1 MQEFLKHVKIG
12 LSQIPKKLSSRYF
25 YDEKGDELFQQIM
38 QLEEY
43 YLPACEMEIIETQG
57 KQIAE
62 DISKE
67 HHKLQIIELGAGDGS
82 KTKHFLKQISSFFQ
96 QMEYVALDISPNIL
110 EVNKNEV
117 ENHVSGLKQSSIAG
131 NYFETYKRLPE
142 TTKGRIVL
150 FLGANIGNYP
160 IAEAIAFFQF
170 VKSRLNK
177 RDYFLVSFDLVKH
190 PRKIIKAYDD
200 SLGITRQF
208 NLNLLERM
216 NRELGADF
224 DILKFDHFPFY
235 NPITGI
241 TSSQLFSLENQ
252 KVHFPD
258 GFVAE
263 FNAFEAINVEVSKK
277 FFWKDIEEIALKSG
291 MKIRETYCDKNK
303 EYAFVMFNNNE

>member
-1 MQEFLKHVKIG
+1 MQEFLEHVKNG

-25 YDEKGDELFQQIM
+25 YDVKGDELFQQIM
-38 QLEEY
+38 HMEEY

-62 DISKE
+62 NISKE
-67 HHKLQIIELGAGDGS
+67 HHNLQIVELGAGDGS
-82 KTKHFLKQISSFFQ
+82 KTKHFLKQISPYFQ
-96 QMEYVALDISPNIL
+96 QVEYVALDISPHIL
-110 EVNKNEV
+110 EVNKSEM
-117 ENHVSGLKQSSIAG
+117 ENHISGLSQSSIAG
-131 NYFETYKRLPE
+131 NYFETYKRLPD
-142 TTKGRIVL
+142 TNKGRIVL

-160 IAEAIAFFQF
+160 ISESISIFQF
-170 VKSRLNK
+170 VKSGLNK
-177 RDYFLVSFDLVKH
+177 SDYFLVSFDLVKH

-216 NRELGADF
+216 NHELGTDF
-224 DILKFDHFPFY
+224 DISKYDHFPFY

-252 KVHFPD
+252 QVHFPD
-258 GFVAE
+258 GFVSE

-277 FFWKDIEEIALKSG
+277 YFWSDIDEIANKSK
-291 MKIRETYCDKNK
+291 MNIIQTYYDTGK
-303 EYAFVMFNNNE
+303 EYAFVLFQPQA

>member
-1 MQEFLKHVKIG
+1 MQEFLEHVKNG

-67 HHKLQIIELGAGDGS
+67 HHKLQIVELGAGDGS
-82 KTKHFLKQISSFFQ
+82 KTKHFLKQISPFFQ

-110 EVNKNEV
+110 EVNKSEV

-142 TTKGRIVL
+142 TNKGRIVL
-150 FLGANIGNYP
+150 FLGANIGNFL
-160 IAEAIAFFQF
+160 ITEAIAFFKF
-170 VKSRLNK
+170 VKSKLNK
-177 RDYFLVSFDLVKH
+177 IDYFLVSFDLVKH

-208 NLNLLERM
+208 NLNLLARI

-224 DILKFDHFPFY
+224 DTSKFDHFPFY

-252 KVHFPD
+252 EVHFPD
-258 GFVAE
+258 GFVAK
-263 FNAFEAINVEVSKK
+263 FYAFEAINVEVSKK
-277 FFWKDIEEIALKSG
+277 FFWSDIEEIALKSG
-291 MKIRETYCDKNK
+291 MKIRETYFDKNK